1 MTHLVVEGWRTSCHS
16 YALVNQHQLLHL
28 ARNPRLR
35 VSHVDV
41 PFCLPHW
48 AQLDGGFPD
57 ADKAAL
63 TALPAPR
70 ESTADAIY
78 RISYPLRIHS
88 GAAGRVFVFGTC
100 EFQRFD
106 ETAFCGP
113 SGTRQDIDFGAVEIV
128 TPSAWSRKGFV
139 AAGFNPERI
148 HVIPHGAAPERFKP
162 LSVAERKARRADLEI
177 SEDAFVFLNVGAMTW
192 NKGTAPLL
200 AAFATYHR
208 HHPRA
213 VLVLKGADALYG
225 NLMHEV
231 FAHAAKLNPRVND
244 QAVLGALRYVP
255 MNLAQRDMAA
265 LYGLADVYASPYRAE
280 GFNLPALEALAS
292 GIPAI
297 VTEGGATD
305 DFCPESLCARVKATP
320 SSAQIGNYL
329 EPDLNS
335 IVQCMEEVT
344 ENRDFRAKV
353 RVDGPRW
360 VADRFSWSRV
370 STALADLIATP
381 APARP
386 GPIASASL

>member
-28 ARNPRLR
+28 MRDPRLR

-48 AQLDGGFPD
+48 AQLDGGFPQT
-57 ADKAAL
+57 ARSAL
-63 TALPAPR
+63 AGLPAPR
-70 ESTADAIY
+70 EARADTIY

-88 GAAGRVFVFGTC
+88 GMADRVFVFGTC

-113 SGTRQDIDFGAVEIV
+113 SGTRQGIDFNAVEIV
-128 TPSAWSRKGFV
+128 TPSAWSRTGFL
-139 AAGFNPERI
+139 AAGFSPERV
-148 HVIPHGAAPERFKP
+148 HVIPHGADPEQFKP

-177 SEDAFVFLNVGAMTW
+177 AEDAFVFLNVGAMTW
-192 NKGTAPLL
+192 NKGTAVLL

-208 HHPRA
+208 RYPRA

-225 NLMHEV
+225 NLMHEI
-231 FAHAAKLNPRVND
+231 FAHATTLNPAVGD
-244 QAVLGALRYVP
+244 QSVLGALRYVP
-255 MNLAQRDMAA
+255 LNLAQRDMAA
-265 LYGLADVYASPYRAE
+265 LYGIADVYASPYRAE

-292 GIPAI
+292 GIPVI

-305 DFCPESLCARVKATP
+305 DFCPESLCLRVKAAP
-320 SSAQIGNYL
+320 STAQIGNYL

-335 IVQCMEEVT
+335 VVHCMEKAT
-344 ENRDFRAKV
+344 EDHNFRAKI

-360 VADRFSWSRV
+360 VADRYSWSKV
-370 STALADLIATP
+370 STALADLM
-381 APARP
+381 
-386 GPIASASL
+386 SS